1 MILACSFL
9 FSRTVYPLYA
19 SLAGKAV
26 PHDSVA
32 QENIAGNKTVRAFV
46 REAYENEKFE
56 NCNEEYR
63 QANLK
68 ASFHWLK
75 FFPYIEGCAQLMG
88 LLSVLFGGLF
98 TSREKTAGDLAAFR

>member
-1 MILACSFL
+1 MN
-9 FSRTVYPLYA
+9 
-19 SLAGKAV
+19 
-26 PHDSVA
+26 SVA

-68 ASFHWLK
+68 ANFHWLK

-98 TSREKTAGDLAAFR
+98 DSIPGSRPATSLPFR